1 MMKQFLAGVLT
12 AALLSAPA
20 TVGAQAAKRPIAD
33 PFLRAD
39 ASFSRF
45 PLNKPAV
52 PQTIG
57 RLTNGASCDDDMIL
71 CEWQDARGVVHIM
84 GGKLLAIKV
93 LKVAPG
99 DRRPIAALGI
109 GTMRSQESVIANV
122 RKFLPEIPITCLSR
136 TQAGEG
142 EGLSSCSG
150 SFKRGGWFKLIFDS
164 SDQLI
169 SARIDAFQIN

>member
-1 MMKQFLAGVLT
+1 MMKHFVT
-12 AALLSAPA
+12 AAIATLLLSAPTTIA
-20 TVGAQAAKRPIAD
+20 AQSAKRPIAD

-52 PQTIG
+52 PKTIG
-57 RLTNGASCDDDMIL
+57 KLTNGNICDDEMIL
-71 CEWQDARGVVHIM
+71 CEWRDARGVDHIM

-93 LKVAPG
+93 IDVAPG

-109 GTMRSQESVIANV
+109 GTARHQDGVVANV
-122 RKFLPEIPITCLSR
+122 RRFLPEIPVRCLSAG
-136 TQAGEG
+136 QSGEG
-142 EGLSSCSG
+142 ESRSSCGG
-150 SFKRGGWFKLIFDS
+150 SFKRGGWFKLIFDGNE
-164 SDQLI
+164 QLV